1 MTHNRY
7 GILEPQLNCSHV
19 SPVAQLDIILMP
31 LVAFDS
37 KGNRLGMGGG
47 YYDRTLSFTQH
58 QTGFHSPSEKRA
70 PKLVG
75 IAHDIQEVDA
85 LPIAPWD
92 VPLDAIV
99 TPSRTLQFTKS

>member
-19 SPVAQLDIILMP
+19 SPVAQLDMILMP

-47 YYDRTLSFTQH
+47 FYDRTLAH
-58 QTGFHSPSEKRA
+58 L
-70 PKLVG
+70 PKNKAQRPTLIG
-75 IAHDIQEVDA
+75 IAHQCQFVDA
-85 LPIAPWD
+85 LPVASWD
-92 VPLDAIV
+92 IPLDYIITDERIYCISA
-99 TPSRTLQFTKS
+99 Q